1 MATWR
6 LNFTTFLWRFVFF
19 ASVNA
24 LDVFVLFQGTGLR
37 LQTAVIVLYRW
48 VLYSPQP
55 GDFSIFMIFGF
66 FWDAIYHLPFGFHSF
81 LMLVTFIVL
90 HTQKRYL
97 QVSHQYMRWLVF
109 LGVLILVN
117 QVEYT
122 LHLLLGQQ
130 IVFSFM
136 LILSMFVTF
145 SLYPFVFKFLQHYD
159 R

>member
-1 MATWR
+1 VCCNIFDAII
-6 LNFTTFLWRFVFF
+6 
-19 ASVNA
+19 
-24 LDVFVLFQGTGLR
+24 LFQGTGFR
-37 LQTAVIVLYRW
+37 PQTALITLYRW
-48 VLYSPQP
+48 VLYTPQP
-55 GDFSIFMIFGF
+55 GDSLIFIALGF

-81 LMLVTFIVL
+81 LMIVTYIVL

-97 QVSHQYMRWLVF
+97 QVNHQYMRWLIF
-109 LGVLILVN
+109 LGVLVLFN
-117 QVEYT
+117 QAEYA

-136 LILSMFVTF
+136 LALSMFMTF

>member
-1 MATWR
+1 MTTWH
-6 LNFTTFLWRFVFF
+6 LSLTTFLRRFVFF
-19 ASVNA
+19 ACCNVFDA
-24 LDVFVLFQGTGLR
+24 LILFQGIGIR
-37 LQTAVIVLYRW
+37 LQTAFIILYRW
-48 VLYSPQP
+48 VLYTPQP
-55 GDFSIFMIFGF
+55 GDLPIFIVFGF

-81 LMLVTFIVL
+81 LMLATSIVL

-109 LGVLILVN
+109 LGVLILIN
-117 QVEYT
+117 QAEYA

-136 LILSMFVTF
+136 LALSMFITF

>member
-1 MATWR
+1 MTTWQ
-6 LNFTTFLWRFVFF
+6 LKLTTFLWRLIFF
-19 ASVNA
+19 ACCN
-24 LDVFVLFQGTGLR
+24 VFDAFILFQGIGLR
-37 LQTAVIVLYRW
+37 LQTALIVLYRC
-48 VLYSPQP
+48 VLYTPRS
-55 GDFSIFMIFGF
+55 GDFLILIVFGF

-81 LMLVTFIVL
+81 LILATSIVL
-90 HTQKRYL
+90 YTQKRYL

-117 QVEYT
+117 QVEYA

-136 LILSMFVTF
+136 LALSMLITF